1 MQDLITWL
9 KISFIRTALKSVI
22 LSLCLAIAATP
33 SSAQAPTAEYQ
44 VKGAFLFNFAQ
55 FTEWPAHAFSAPD
68 APFVIGI
75 LGQDPYGNFLDEF
88 VQGES
93 IHSHPVV
100 VRRFRSVTDID
111 SAVHLLFVHKDF
123 DILSEELTSL
133 ASNKNIL
140 TVSDA
145 PGFAQRGG
153 AINFFKENNRVRFE
167 VNVNAA
173 RDAHVV
179 LSSKLLRL
187 AKICCNTV
195 E

>member
-1 MQDLITWL
+1 MQALISRL
-9 KISFIRTALKSVI
+9 KISFIRKTLKSVI
-22 LSLCLAIAATP
+22 LSLCLAIAVTP
-33 SSAQAPTAEYQ
+33 ASAQVPSAEYQ

-55 FTEWPAHAFSAPD
+55 FTEWPAHTFSAPD

-75 LGQDPYGNFLDEF
+75 LGQDPYGEFLDEF
-88 VQGES
+88 VKGES
-93 IHSHPVV
+93 IHGHPVIV
-100 VRRFRSVTDID
+100 QRFRSVKDID
-111 SAVHLLFVHKDF
+111 NSIHLLFIHKEFNIPNED
-123 DILSEELTSL
+123 L
-133 ASNKNIL
+133 AYLANNKNIL

-145 PGFAQRGG
+145 PGFAERGG

-167 VNVNAA
+167 VNVNAT

-187 AKICCNTV
+187 AKICCNTS

>member
-1 MQDLITWL
+1 ML
-9 KISFIRTALKSVI
+9 KILFIRKTLKSVI
-22 LSLCLAIAATP
+22 LSLCLAIAVTP
-33 SSAQAPTAEYQ
+33 ASAQVPSAEYQ

-55 FTEWPAHAFSAPD
+55 FTDWPAHTFSAPD

-75 LGQDPYGNFLDEF
+75 LGQDPYGKFLDEF

-93 IHSHPVV
+93 IHGHPVV
-100 VRRFRSVTDID
+100 VQRFRSVEDID
-111 SAVHLLFVHKDF
+111 NAVHLLFVDKQF
-123 DILSEELTSL
+123 DITREDL
-133 ASNKNIL
+133 AHLANNKNIL

-145 PGFAQRGG
+145 PGFAARGG

-173 RDAHVV
+173 KDAHVI

-187 AKICCNTV
+187 ARICCDTSQ
-195 E
+195 